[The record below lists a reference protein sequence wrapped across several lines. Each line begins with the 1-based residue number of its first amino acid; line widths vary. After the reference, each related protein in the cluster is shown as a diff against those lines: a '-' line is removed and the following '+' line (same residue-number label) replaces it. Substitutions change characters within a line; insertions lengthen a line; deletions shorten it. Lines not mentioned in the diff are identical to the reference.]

1 MILSKKIRRTFFR
14 SISYEFYVA
23 LKLIAI
29 HALTAPIIC
38 HFPSK
43 WLLAPSAS
51 DNNDN
56 ATMHTV
62 YFTRRRFVT
71 SPKSEYE
78 ASLHLI
84 KWIRGHGSHAGN
96 LSQVS
101 NWNMRKVMFPH
112 LLYWSFFI
120 VGWKVIGLWQIP
132 QSSYSKLA
140 LLPHS
145 VWKFLKKSHSIL
157 RAKRATFTTWVE
169 KSS

>member
-1 MILSKKIRRTFFR
+1 MPTTQKINTNYRELIIHNLIWSCQKRFVEPFFVP
-14 SISYEFYVA
+14 YHMNFKT

-71 SPKSEYE
+71 SPKKWVWGLFAPHKMNQRSWLACGQFVSTLKLKHEKSNVS
-78 ASLHLI
+78 AST
-84 KWIRGHGSHAGN
+84 
-96 LSQVS
+96 
-101 NWNMRKVMFPH
+101 
-112 LLYWSFFI
+112 LL
-120 VGWKVIGLWQIP
+120 
-132 QSSYSKLA
+132 KLFS
-140 LLPHS
+140 L
-145 VWKFLKKSHSIL
+145 
-157 RAKRATFTTWVE
+157 WVE
-169 KSS
+169 R

>member
-1 MILSKKIRRTFFR
+1 MPTTQKINTNYRELIFHNSYLILSKKIRRTFFR
-14 SISYEFYVA
+14 SISYEFYEA

-112 LLYWSFFI
+112 LLYSSCFHC
-120 VGWKVIGLWQIP
+120 GLKGNWTLTDT
-132 QSSYSKLA
+132 SK
-140 LLPHS
+140 
-145 VWKFLKKSHSIL
+145 
-157 RAKRATFTTWVE
+157 
-169 KSS
+169 